1 MKRTPVF
8 PVLAIDPKGS
18 FIGLPSAK
26 YLETASPT
34 ALRNGY
40 FERLYLYDSA
50 GERWPIAEATPM
62 SAPRHSV
69 LGRVVDVRLTFGAP
83 EAASTASIAEVL
95 CSLIDLD
102 PDDLYDQWISHEE
115 LKRRLRASHSSEELI
130 SIATALGA
138 QTA

>member
-8 PVLAIDPKGS
+8 PVVAIDPRGS

-50 GERWPIAEATPM
+50 GEALIHR
-62 SAPRHSV
+62 RGHSH
-69 LGRVVDVRLTFGAP
+69 VR
-83 EAASTASIAEVL
+83 
-95 CSLIDLD
+95 
-102 PDDLYDQWISHEE
+102 
-115 LKRRLRASHSSEELI
+115 
-130 SIATALGA
+130 ATA
-138 QTA
+138 